1 MNLIIKH
8 TVKIFL
14 ILICSVSINS
24 NVFAQKKSYRP
35 AKEPYASLSSLEK
48 QEVQKKLIA
57 KLRAD
62 TDFIAMQKAE
72 SEFFNY
78 RALKANKNNDSEI
91 KNADSLKSKRS
102 ENTFQ
107 IFSTLVILMKKY
119 PELRQLDSETLKTV
133 MKQARAK

>member
-8 TVKIFL
+8 TIKIFL
-14 ILICSVSINS
+14 IFFFAVSFHS
-24 NVFAQKKSYRP
+24 NVFAQAKTYRP
-35 AKEPYASLSSLEK
+35 AKEPFASLSSSEK
-48 QEVQKKLIA
+48 LEVQKKLIA
-57 KLRAD
+57 KLRTD

-72 SEFFNY
+72 NQFFND
-78 RALKANKNNDSEI
+78 RASKAKKSSDSEI

-133 MKQARAK
+133 MRQARAK

>member
-14 ILICSVSINS
+14 ILICAVSFNS
-24 NVFAQKKSYRP
+24 DVLAQEKAYRP

-48 QEVQKKLIA
+48 QEVQKKLIS

-72 SEFFNY
+72 TEFFNDM
-78 RALKANKNNDSEI
+78 ASKAKQNNNSEI
-91 KNADSLKSKRS
+91 KKADSLKSKRS

-107 IFSTLVILMKKY
+107 IFSSLVILMKKY
-119 PELRQLDSETLKTV
+119 PELRQFDSETLKTV